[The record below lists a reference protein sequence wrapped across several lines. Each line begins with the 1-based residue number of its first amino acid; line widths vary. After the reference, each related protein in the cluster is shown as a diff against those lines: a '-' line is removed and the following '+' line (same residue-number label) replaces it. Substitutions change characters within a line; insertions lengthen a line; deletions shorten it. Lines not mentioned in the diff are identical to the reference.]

1 MPWSKQI
8 VCLANSRKMSGRC
21 IAGREWSEERGP
33 GNWIRPVSAR
43 VDQEVSE
50 YERQYEDG
58 SDPRA
63 LDIVHVPVIEPKP
76 SCWQPENWLL
86 DPEFYWQKVGTYSQ
100 FDLST
105 LVDPIEPLWA
115 DGFSTY
121 AGENDKVPLDATPR
135 VSGSLRL
142 IYIER
147 LTLNVFSPG
156 EAFGSAKRRV
166 QAKFSHAGVNYA
178 LWVTDPIYEEEY
190 LAKLDGVYEIHHCY
204 LTVSLGDPY
213 QDTCYKLVAAII
225 ELDRPRKTN

>member
-1 MPWSKQI
+1 MPQSKQI

-21 IAGREWSEERGP
+21 IAGREWSEEHGP
-33 GNWIRPVSAR
+33 GDWIRPVSAR
-43 VDQEVSE
+43 DGQEVSE

-63 LDIVHVPVIEPKP
+63 LDIVRVPIIEPKP

-86 DPEFYWQKVGTYSQ
+86 DPEFYWRKVGTYSR

-105 LVDPIEPLWA
+105 LVDRIEPLWV
-115 DGFSTY
+115 DGYSTY
-121 AGENDKVPLDATPR
+121 EGENDKVPLNAVPH

-142 IYIER
+142 IYVER
-147 LTLNVFSPG
+147 LTLHVFSPG

-178 LWVTDPIYEEEY
+178 LWVTDPIYEGEY

-204 LTVSLGDPY
+204 LTVSLGEPY
-213 QDTCYKLVAAII
+213 QNACYKLAAAII
-225 ELDRPRKTN
+225 EVDRRRKTN